1 MQPRI
6 RIQQNGLARR
16 FPKLLP
22 GEHGRALRA
31 IARPPLT
38 VHNLRGGGGFRKKI
52 AVVAVGRHQP
62 DLKTALPKR
71 RERQAETF
79 RRLVQGVEVG
89 KAQCAEGKPAPKR
102 EERHPREPP
111 AFANAAL
118 AVNHHAGR
126 QQQRNRPRHREVI
139 YPAVDICRLQ
149 RFRAQGGAKRL
160 MMQVV
165 GQNAADQQRRR
176 EIHQMPPAR
185 KRFVLPPPH
194 LQRGEQAEKRREHLR
209 HIVQIPQVAVDLSSL
224 KEAVFHRAQKQPQH
238 RHRAAEHQ
246 IAPHPSMQDSM
257 RNGKSPRHGQPDVDQ
272 VGQQEE
278 HGGWQRR
285 SGTIKLAKHAGEDEQ
300 PERQTEFRHR
310 APFNASHSPTSR
322 PNRADRHTRRSLK
335 SIFTIS

>member
-1 MQPRI
+1 M
-6 RIQQNGLARR
+6 
-16 FPKLLP
+16 
-22 GEHGRALRA
+22 
-31 IARPPLT
+31 
-38 VHNLRGGGGFRKKI
+38 
-52 AVVAVGRHQP
+52 
-62 DLKTALPKR
+62 
-71 RERQAETF
+71 
-79 RRLVQGVEVG
+79 QGVEVD
-89 KAQCAEGKPAPKR
+89 KAQHAEDKPAPKR
-102 EERHPREPP
+102 EKRHPHEPP

-139 YPAVDICRLQ
+139 YPAVDIRRLQ
-149 RFRAQGGAKRL
+149 RLRAQGGAKRL

-176 EIHQMPPAR
+176 EIHQMPQAR

-194 LQRGEQAEKRREHLR
+194 LQRGKQAEKRREHLR
-209 HIVQIPQVAVDLSSL
+209 HIVQIPQVAVDLSNL

-246 IAPHPSMQDSM
+246 VAPHPSMQDPM

-278 HGGWQRR
+278 RGGWQRR
-285 SGTIKLAKHAGEDEQ
+285 RGTIEPTKHAGEDEQ
-300 PERQTEFRHR
+300 PERQTDFRHR
-310 APFNASHSPTSR
+310 APFDTSHSPTSHL
-322 PNRADRHTRRSLK
+322 NRADGHIRRALK